1 VKLIVGLGNPGVRY
15 HDSRHNV
22 GFQVIDNLRTA
33 YDIALQSYLQTA
45 VYGEGTMAGQ
55 AVVLA
60 LPLTYMNRSGEA
72 VVALC
77 AHFTLSPSDV
87 IVVHDDLDLPL
98 GRVKLKMRGGDAG
111 HYGVRSIIECLG
123 TEAFPRVRVGI
134 GRPAS
139 RDEVVAFVLSR
150 FTPEELPLLHDAV
163 QNAAKKVE
171 QVVSLG

>member
-15 HDSRHNV
+15 HDTRHNV
-22 GFQVIDNLRTA
+22 GFQVIDSLRTA
-33 YDIALQSYLQTA
+33 HDIALQDYLQTA
-45 VYGEGTMAGQ
+45 VYGEGTIAAQ
-55 AVVLA
+55 PVALA
-60 LPLTYMNRSGEA
+60 LPLTYMNRNGEA
-72 VVALC
+72 VAALC
-77 AHFTLSPSDV
+77 AHFALSPSDV

-111 HYGVRSIIECLG
+111 HYGVRSVIECLG
-123 TEAFPRVRVGI
+123 TGAFPRVRVGI

-139 RDEVVAFVLSR
+139 RDEVVTFVLSR

-163 QNAAKKVE
+163 QNAAKKIE